1 MPSGS
6 MFSRLYQECNE
17 HVIVTSRVIDDV
29 PKSVFVEQSLCSRYC
44 VTSFTRIVSG
54 HHEQSITKQNR
65 QTDITKDSDTGN
77 LFNNCHKSS

>member
-29 PKSVFVEQSLCSRYC
+29 PKSVFVEHSLCSRYC
-44 VTSFTRIVSG
+44 VISFTRIVSG
-54 HHEQSITKQNR
+54 HHKQFITLKNMLPKIKP
-65 QTDITKDSDTGN
+65 TN
-77 LFNNCHKSS
+77 